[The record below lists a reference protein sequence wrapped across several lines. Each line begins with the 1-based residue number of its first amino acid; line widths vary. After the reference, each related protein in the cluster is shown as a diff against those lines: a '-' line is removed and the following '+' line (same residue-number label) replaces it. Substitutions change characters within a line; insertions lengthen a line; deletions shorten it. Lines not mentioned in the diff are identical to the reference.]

1 MKSKTVFTTITVAV
15 VFFILGFVLGTLYW
29 EYLRPVN
36 LYDTGISDEEYIRI
50 ASKTIE
56 AQKFLEKYP
65 NATAYVDGSGSLAVD
80 FRVDKYD
87 DAGTNVNYL
96 RLRVFINP
104 RNNRPTGDKFI
115 DCFGTYVENDLL
127 EYLQTEKCL

>member
-1 MKSKTVFTTITVAV
+1 MKSKTLFITITVAIL
-15 VFFILGFVLGTLYW
+15 FFILGTLYW
-29 EYLRPVN
+29 EYFRPVN

-65 NATAYVDGSGSLAVD
+65 NATAYVDRSGSLAAD

-87 DAGTNVNYL
+87 DTGTNVNYL

-104 RNNRPTGDKFI
+104 RNNRLTGEKFI
-115 DCFGTYVENDLL
+115 DCFGKYVENDLL
-127 EYLQTEKCL
+127 EYLQTEKCLE

>member
-1 MKSKTVFTTITVAV
+1 MKSKTRFTTITVAV

-56 AQKFLEKYP
+56 AQKFLEK
-65 NATAYVDGSGSLAVD
+65 
-80 FRVDKYD
+80 
-87 DAGTNVNYL
+87 
-96 RLRVFINP
+96 
-104 RNNRPTGDKFI
+104 
-115 DCFGTYVENDLL
+115 
-127 EYLQTEKCL
+127 